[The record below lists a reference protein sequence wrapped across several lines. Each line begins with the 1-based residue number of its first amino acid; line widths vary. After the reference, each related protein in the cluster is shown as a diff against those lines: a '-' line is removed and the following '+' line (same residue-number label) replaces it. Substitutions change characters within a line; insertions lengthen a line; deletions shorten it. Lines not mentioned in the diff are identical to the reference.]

1 MSVPDG
7 KKRLG
12 DRICTAIHS
21 GIHLAIHLAI
31 SGWRE
36 SWNLMNSWNIYYI
49 YHDYI
54 VGYITVITCY
64 NYHSNNGN
72 NEIWEPA
79 SWKEICCHI
88 ETMAQSFTAKPHH
101 GCCPPHPYG
110 PGNFGVVGI
119 VIHCQLGLNRI
130 WMSTRLF
137 DVHRSAISQLDSCIP
152 GYPKKINMEWVF
164 PMDHPSLKF
173 GFFFRWDESIF
184 LEIGHHRW
192 RRWHQIVERQ
202 QGKCLRQPPDQR
214 PTNFRSS
221 STKGIDPGV
230 VHLW

>member
-12 DRICTAIHS
+12 DRICTAIRS

-36 SWNLMNSWNIYYI
+36 SWNLMKSWNIYYI

-54 VGYITVITCY
+54 VGYITVIACY

-79 SWKEICCHI
+79 SWREICCHI

-130 WMSTRLF
+130 WTTRF
-137 DVHRSAISQLDSCIP
+137 FQVPYMCHITIGFPSIP
-152 GYPKKINMEWVF
+152 GYPKKISHGF
-164 PMDHPSLKF
+164 SSPLTLGGSLKWPHSLD
-173 GFFFRWDESIF
+173 RKS
-184 LEIGHHRW
+184 LT
-192 RRWHQIVERQ
+192 QS
-202 QGKCLRQPPDQR
+202 KA
-214 PTNFRSS
+214 
-221 STKGIDPGV
+221 
-230 VHLW
+230 